1 MRGAFTSSIRLTA
14 CGSTALL
21 LLLSS
26 APSAAA
32 APQPGGLVVSA
43 LAGPPKPS
51 FLERIRAGE
60 MGGVILVGRWTPRQ
74 MTAATQQ
81 LRAAGCARGRP
92 LLLMVD
98 QEGGYARRLTWAPP
112 EHTAGELG
120 RLGPASTRA
129 EAVGAARALRQA
141 GIDIDL
147 APVTDTLAPG
157 GFLKS
162 RSFGGDARRVAALA
176 TTFVRAIQ
184 SQRIAATVKHFPGL
198 GTARRSTD
206 DYKVSLAATA
216 LGPFRAAIDAHP
228 KLVMVSNASYPAL
241 DGTGVAAVFS
251 RPIVTGL
258 LRGSFGFGGVV
269 VSDALDAPVPAAMP
283 HAPARTLAAG
293 VDLLLYTGASSAH
306 AAYVQ
311 LAGDAKA
318 DSAVRANIARPAG
331 RIAAL
336 ERWLGRT
343 C

>member
-1 MRGAFTSSIRLTA
+1 
-14 CGSTALL
+14 
-21 LLLSS
+21 
-26 APSAAA
+26 
-32 APQPGGLVVSA
+32 
-43 LAGPPKPS
+43 
-51 FLERIRAGE
+51 
-60 MGGVILVGRWTPRQ
+60 MGGVILVGHWTPGEL
-74 MTAATQQ
+74 AAVTGQ
-81 LRAAGCARGRP
+81 LHAAGCAIGRP

-120 RLGPASTRA
+120 RLGPASTRT
-129 EAVGAARALRQA
+129 EATGAARALRRA

-147 APVTDTLAPG
+147 APVTDTLARG

-162 RSFGGDARRVAALA
+162 RSFGEDADRVGELA
-176 TTFVRAIQ
+176 TTFVKGLQ
-184 SQRIAATVKHFPGL
+184 SERVAATVKHFPGL

-206 DYKVSLAATA
+206 DFKVSLAATE
-216 LGPFRAAIDAHP
+216 LTPFRAAIDAQP

-269 VSDALDAPVPAAMP
+269 VSDALDAPVPYAMA
-283 HAPARTLAAG
+283 HAPARALAAG

-306 AAYVQ
+306 AAYLQ

-318 DSAVRANIARPAG
+318 DSAVRANIARASG